1 MKEIKRFYMT
11 RKFLNRVCLT
21 VLTAVMGSASV
32 YAQNL
37 HSLTADQAIELAKKN
52 NISVKTA
59 LTNLAIQEQT
69 NKEVTALALPNVK
82 GTAGTTDYFNIPVTL
97 VPGEFFQQPP
107 GTYYPVA
114 FQQKYIASGG
124 FNLTQTL
131 FDGSV
136 FVGLKARQSALDFYK
151 KAIDLTVED
160 LSVQVYKTYYQ
171 LVVSNT
177 QIQLEDSNIFR
188 AAKLLHDTKVMN
200 ENGFVEK
207 LDVDK
212 AEVQLTNFQI
222 QKQNTA
228 TSITNG
234 FTFLKFLLGVP
245 ATDSIILTS
254 QFSEADLKGGVPMD
268 IEYSYKNRFDYQ
280 SLEIQKQLNDFDIKR
295 YQAAYYPT
303 LKLNGAYQKNAANN
317 TYDLFSKT
325 GTWFTTSYLGLSLE
339 VPIFEGFA
347 KNARLKKARL
357 TSTLT
362 TDQMENLKLNIG
374 QQVAVAKNNFINAIQ
389 TMDAQK
395 INMDRA
401 ESVYRQVKKKFE
413 SGLATNTDL
422 SSSQSDLI
430 TAQSSY
436 VNALYDAVI
445 SKVDFLKA
453 IGKI

>member
-1 MKEIKRFYMT
+1 MKEIKRFYMN
-11 RKFLNRVCLT
+11 RRFLNRVCLT
-21 VLTAVMGSASV
+21 ALAALMGSASL
-32 YAQNL
+32 YAQNI
-37 HSLTADQAIELAKKN
+37 HPLTADQAIELAKKN
-52 NISVKTA
+52 NISVKA
-59 LTNLAIQEQT
+59 AITNLAIQEQT

-82 GTAGTTDYFNIPVTL
+82 GSAGTTDYFNIPVTL

-136 FVGLKARQSALDFYK
+136 FVGLKARQSALDYYK

-188 AAKLLHDTKVMN
+188 AAKLLHDTRVMN

-228 TSITNG
+228 TTITNG
-234 FTFLKFLLGVP
+234 FTLLKFLLGVP
-245 ATDSIILTS
+245 AADSIILTS

-268 IEYSYKNRFDYQ
+268 IEYSYKNRYDYQ
-280 SLEIQKQLNDFDIKR
+280 SLEIQKQLNDFDIRR

-317 TYDLFSKT
+317 TYDLFTKT
-325 GTWFTTSYLGLSLE
+325 GTWFTTSYIGLSLD

-362 TDQMENLKLNIG
+362 SDEMENLKLNIG

-436 VNALYDAVI
+436 VNALYNAVI

>member
-1 MKEIKRFYMT
+1 MSKRI
-11 RKFLNRVCLT
+11 LNRIYFFLLLT
-21 VLTAVMGSASV
+21 LTGIAFAD
-32 YAQNL
+32 AQTV
-37 HSLTADQAIELAKKN
+37 HSLSVQDAIGLAKKN
-52 NISVKTA
+52 NIQVKTA
-59 LTNLAIQEQT
+59 LSNLAIQEQT
-69 NKEVTALALPNVK
+69 NKEATALALPKVT

-97 VPGEFFQQPP
+97 VPGEFFQQPA

-124 FNLTQTL
+124 VTLTQTL

-136 FVGLKARQSALDFYK
+136 FVGLKARKTVMDYAR
-151 KAIDLTVED
+151 KAVDLTVEE
-160 LSVQVYKTYYQ
+160 LSVQVYKVYYQ
-171 LVVSNT
+171 LVVSKT
-177 QIQLEDSNIFR
+177 QIQLEDSNIYR

-200 ENGFVEK
+200 ENGFVER

-212 AEVQLTNFQI
+212 ASVQLTNFET
-222 QKQNTA
+222 QKHNTE

-234 FTFLKFLLGVP
+234 FSSLKFLTGIP
-245 ATDSIILTS
+245 AADSIILV
-254 QFSEADLKGGVPMD
+254 SEFDEAELRGGIPLD
-268 IEYSYKNRFDYQ
+268 SDYSYKSRFDYQ

-295 YQAAYYPT
+295 YRAAYYPT
-303 LKLNGAYQKNAANN
+303 LSVTGAYLKNAANN
-317 TYDLFSKT
+317 TYDIFSKT
-325 GTWFTTSYLGLSLE
+325 GTWFTTSYVGLSLN

-347 KNARLKKARL
+347 KNARLKRAKL
-357 TSTLT
+357 TSELT
-362 TDQMENLKLNIG
+362 TDQIENLKLNIG
-374 QQVAVAKNNFINAIQ
+374 QEVAVAKNNFINAIR

-395 INMDRA
+395 ENMDRA

-422 SSSQSDLI
+422 ASSQSDLI

-436 VNALYDAVI
+436 VNALYNAVL

>member
-1 MKEIKRFYMT
+1 MNVEKQFYMSKRFYN
-11 RKFLNRVCLT
+11 RILLFLMLT
-21 VLTAVMGSASV
+21 VMGVFFARAQSV
-32 YAQNL
+32 HALSVQ
-37 HSLTADQAIELAKKN
+37 DAIGLAKKN
-52 NISVKTA
+52 NIAVKSA
-59 LTNLAIQEQT
+59 LANLAIQEQD
-69 NKEVTALALPNVK
+69 NKVLTAQALPTIAAT
-82 GTAGTTDYFNIPVTL
+82 GATTDYFNIPVTL
-97 VPGEFFQQPP
+97 VPGEFFQQPA
-107 GTYYPVA
+107 GTYFPVA

-124 FNLTQTL
+124 FTLTQTL
-131 FDGSV
+131 FDGAV
-136 FVGLKARQSALDFYK
+136 FVGLKARTRAVDYYK
-151 KAIDLTVED
+151 KAVDLTVED
-160 LSVQVYKTYYQ
+160 LSVNVYKVYYQ
-171 LVVSNT
+171 LVVSKT
-177 QIQLEDSNIFR
+177 QIQLEDSNIYR

-212 AEVQLTNFQI
+212 ADVQLTNFQI

-228 TSITNG
+228 TTIVNG
-234 FTFLKFLLGVP
+234 FTLLKFLLGIT
-245 ATDSIILTS
+245 AADSIVLSTE
-254 QFSEADLKGGVPMD
+254 FSEANLKGGVPMD

-280 SLEIQKQLNDFDIKR
+280 SLEIQKQLNDFDIRR

-303 LKLNGAYQKNAANN
+303 LKLNGAYQKNAAGN
-317 TYDLFSKT
+317 TYDLFTSA
-325 GTWFTTSYLGLSLE
+325 GTWFTTSYVGLSLD

-357 TSTLT
+357 TSALT
-362 TDQMENLKLNIG
+362 TDQIENLKLNIG
-374 QQVAVAKNNFINAIQ
+374 QQVAVAKSNFINAIQ

-436 VNALYDAVI
+436 LNALYNAVI

>member
-1 MKEIKRFYMT
+1 MT
-11 RKFLNRVCLT
+11 RKFLNHVCLT
-21 VLTAVMGSASV
+21 LLAAVMGSASL
-32 YAQNL
+32 YAQNI

-52 NISVKTA
+52 NISVKA
-59 LTNLAIQEQT
+59 AITNLAIQEQT
-69 NKEVTALALPNVK
+69 NKEITALALPLVK
-82 GTAGTTDYFNIPVTL
+82 GSAGTTDYFNIPVTL

-136 FVGLKARQSALDFYK
+136 FVGLKARQSALDYYK

-171 LVVSNT
+171 LIVSNT
-177 QIQLEDSNIFR
+177 QIQLEDSNIIR
-188 AAKLLHDTKVMN
+188 AAKLLHDTRVMN

-222 QKQNTA
+222 QKQNTS
-228 TSITNG
+228 TTIENG
-234 FTFLKFLLGVP
+234 FTLLKFLIGIP
-245 ATDSIILTS
+245 AADSIILTS
-254 QFSEADLKGGVPMD
+254 QFNEADLKGGVPMD

-295 YQAAYYPT
+295 YQAAYYPKLT
-303 LKLNGAYQKNAANN
+303 LNGAYQKNAANN

-325 GTWFTTSYLGLSLE
+325 GTWFTTSYIGLSLD

-362 TDQMENLKLNIG
+362 SDQMENLKLNIG
-374 QQVAVAKNNFINAIQ
+374 QQVAVAKNNFINAVQ

-401 ESVYRQVKKKFE
+401 ESVYKQVKKKFE

-436 VNALYDAVI
+436 VNALYNAVI

-453 IGKI
+453 IGRI

>member
-1 MKEIKRFYMT
+1 MT

-21 VLTAVMGSASV
+21 VLTAVMGSASL

-52 NISVKTA
+52 NISVKAA

>member
-1 MKEIKRFYMT
+1 MN

-21 VLTAVMGSASV
+21 VLAAVVGTASV
-32 YAQNL
+32 YAQNI

-52 NISVKTA
+52 NIAVKTA
-59 LTNLAIQEQT
+59 ITNLALQEQT
-69 NKEVTALALPNVK
+69 NKEVTALALPLVN

-97 VPGEFFQQPP
+97 VPGEFFQQPA
-107 GTYYPVA
+107 GSYFPVA

-136 FVGLKARQSALDFYK
+136 FVGLKARQSALDYYK

-228 TSITNG
+228 TTIANG
-234 FTFLKFLLGVP
+234 FTLLKFLLGVP
-245 ATDSIILTS
+245 ATDSIVLTS

-295 YQAAYYPT
+295 YQAAYFPT
-303 LKLNGAYQKNAANN
+303 LKLNGAYLKNAANN
-317 TYDLFSKT
+317 TYDLFSKS
-325 GTWFTTSYLGLSLE
+325 GTWYTTSYVGISLD

-347 KNARLKKARL
+347 KNARLKKAKL

-362 TDQMENLKLNIG
+362 SDQMENLKLNIG
-374 QQVAVAKNNFINAIQ
+374 QQVAIAKNNFINAIQ

-436 VNALYDAVI
+436 VNALYNAVI

-453 IGKI
+453 IGRI

>member
-1 MKEIKRFYMT
+1 MKDKKRFYMSK
-11 RKFLNRVCLT
+11 RFYRRLFLTL
-21 VLTAVMGSASV
+21 LTAITGMAVAEAQTIHTLSAE
-32 YAQNL
+32 
-37 HSLTADQAIELAKKN
+37 DAIGMAKKN
-52 NISVKTA
+52 NISVKAA

-69 NKEVTALALPNVK
+69 NKEITALALPK
-82 GTAGTTDYFNIPVTL
+82 ITGTASTTDYFNIPVTL
-97 VPGEFFQQPP
+97 VPGQFFGGAP
-107 GTYYPVA
+107 GTYLPVQ
-114 FQQKYIASGG
+114 FQTKYNAAAG

-136 FVGLKARQSALDFYK
+136 FVGLKARQSALDYYN

-177 QIQLEDSNIFR
+177 QIQLEDSNIYR

-212 AEVQLTNFQI
+212 ADVQLTNFQI

-228 TSITNG
+228 TTIVNG
-234 FTFLKFLLGVP
+234 FTFLKFLLGIP
-245 ATDSIILTS
+245 AADSIVLTS
-254 QFSEADLKGGVPMD
+254 EFSEANLKGGVPMD

-280 SLEIQKQLNDFDIKR
+280 SLEIQKQLNDFDIRR

-303 LKLNGAYQKNAANN
+303 LKLNGAYQKNVANN
-317 TYDLFSKT
+317 TYDLFTKS
-325 GTWFTTSYLGLSLE
+325 GTWFTTSYVGLSLDI
-339 VPIFEGFA
+339 PIFEGFA

-357 TSTLT
+357 TSALT
-362 TDQMENLKLNIG
+362 TDQIENLKLNIG
-374 QQVAVAKNNFINAIQ
+374 QQVAVAKSNFINAIQ

-436 VNALYDAVI
+436 LNALYNAVL

>member
-1 MKEIKRFYMT
+1 MKDKKRFYMSK
-11 RKFLNRVCLT
+11 RFHRRLFLTL
-21 VLTAVMGSASV
+21 LTAITGMAVAEAQTIHTLSAE
-32 YAQNL
+32 
-37 HSLTADQAIELAKKN
+37 DAIGMAKKN
-52 NISVKTA
+52 NIQVKAA

-69 NKEVTALALPNVK
+69 NKEVTALALPKVT

-97 VPGEFFQQPP
+97 VPGEFFQQPA
-107 GTYYPVA
+107 GTYFPVA

-136 FVGLKARQSALDFYK
+136 FVGLKARQSALDYYK

-160 LSVQVYKTYYQ
+160 ISVRVYKVYYQ
-171 LVVSNT
+171 LVVSKT
-177 QIQLEDSNIFR
+177 QIQLEDSNIYR
-188 AAKLLHDTKVMN
+188 ASKLLHDTRVMN
-200 ENGFVEK
+200 ENGFAEK

-212 AEVQLTNFQI
+212 AGVQLTNFET
-222 QKQNTA
+222 QKQNTS
-228 TSITNG
+228 TDIING
-234 FTFLKFLLGVP
+234 FTLLKFLIGIP
-245 ATDSIILTS
+245 ATDSIVLATE
-254 QFSEADLKGGVPMD
+254 FNEANLRGGVPMD

-280 SLEIQKQLNDFDIKR
+280 SLEIQKQLNDFDIRR

-317 TYDLFSKT
+317 TYDIFSKS
-325 GTWFTTSYLGLSLE
+325 GTWFTTSYVGLSLD

-362 TDQMENLKLNIG
+362 TDQIENLKLNIG
-374 QQVAVAKNNFINAIQ
+374 QEVAVAKNNFINAIQ
-389 TMDAQK
+389 TMDSQK
-395 INMDRA
+395 ANMDRA

-436 VNALYDAVI
+436 LNALYNAVI